1 MLELIEGLP
10 GNVVG
15 IAVSGRLTMQ
25 DCQDVL
31 VPAMQKSLKRHEKIR
46 LYYELNS
53 RFPGA
58 AWDELDLG
66 LEHASRCER
75 VAIVTDI
82 GWVRLTVKA
91 LRFLIPSEI
100 RVFPTDQADEG
111 RAWIRA
117 RPQPRVEA
125 GTAAPVRAR
134 RVRPH
139 RVEAIVTC
147 ACNLA
152 NCARTGA
159 NGCDRPLKVRSLAA
173 FALFDKWAQLP
184 GDGQLRLRWHRV
196 ALDLRLGGRQLAL
209 QRFDT
214 PAPGSQLAPLAVAG
228 HTGGSRADQ
237 SSDQQAQE
245 TQQIERHIG
254 QERQRPEP
262 DRYRFAIGD
271 GEQDQKNRD
280 DEKDGPIKDP
290 HSPGL
295 R

>member
-31 VPAMQKSLKRHEKIR
+31 VPAMQKSLKRHDKIR

-58 AWDELDLG
+58 SWDELDLG
-66 LEHASRCER
+66 LEHVSRCER

-117 RPQPRVEA
+117 RTQPRMEVEA

-134 RVRPH
+134 RIRARRVRRSSPALAT
-139 RVEAIVTC
+139 RIVREQEQTAAI
-147 ACNLA
+147 
-152 NCARTGA
+152 
-159 NGCDRPLKVRSLAA
+159 
-173 FALFDKWAQLP
+173 
-184 GDGQLRLRWHRV
+184 
-196 ALDLRLGGRQLAL
+196 
-209 QRFDT
+209 
-214 PAPGSQLAPLAVAG
+214 
-228 HTGGSRADQ
+228 
-237 SSDQQAQE
+237 
-245 TQQIERHIG
+245 
-254 QERQRPEP
+254 
-262 DRYRFAIGD
+262 
-271 GEQDQKNRD
+271 
-280 DEKDGPIKDP
+280 
-290 HSPGL
+290 
-295 R
+295 

>member
-66 LEHASRCER
+66 LEQASRCER

-100 RVFPTDQADEG
+100 RVFATVQADEG

-117 RPQPRVEA
+117 QPRPQVAA
-125 GTAAPVRAR
+125 GMAAPVRAR
-134 RVRPH
+134 RVRPR
-139 RVEAIVTC
+139 RV
-147 ACNLA
+147 
-152 NCARTGA
+152 R
-159 NGCDRPLKVRSLAA
+159 RSS
-173 FALFDKWAQLP
+173 
-184 GDGQLRLRWHRV
+184 
-196 ALDLRLGGRQLAL
+196 
-209 QRFDT
+209 
-214 PAPGSQLAPLAVAG
+214 PAPAI
-228 HTGGSRADQ
+228 SRIARE
-237 SSDQQAQE
+237 QE
-245 TQQIERHIG
+245 QTA
-254 QERQRPEP
+254 
-262 DRYRFAIGD
+262 AIG
-271 GEQDQKNRD
+271 
-280 DEKDGPIKDP
+280 
-290 HSPGL
+290 H
-295 R
+295 

>member
-1 MLELIEGLP
+1 MLELLEGLP

-31 VPAMQKSLKRHEKIR
+31 VPAMQKSLKRHDKIR

-58 AWDELDLG
+58 AWDELDFG

-100 RVFPTDQADEG
+100 RVFPTVQADEG

-117 RPQPRVEA
+117 RPRSQIEA

-139 RVEAIVTC
+139 RV
-147 ACNLA
+147 
-152 NCARTGA
+152 R
-159 NGCDRPLKVRSLAA
+159 RSS
-173 FALFDKWAQLP
+173 
-184 GDGQLRLRWHRV
+184 
-196 ALDLRLGGRQLAL
+196 
-209 QRFDT
+209 
-214 PAPGSQLAPLAVAG
+214 PAPAG
-228 HTGGSRADQ
+228 PRIAREKEQTA
-237 SSDQQAQE
+237 
-245 TQQIERHIG
+245 
-254 QERQRPEP
+254 
-262 DRYRFAIGD
+262 AIS
-271 GEQDQKNRD
+271 
-280 DEKDGPIKDP
+280 
-290 HSPGL
+290 H
-295 R
+295 